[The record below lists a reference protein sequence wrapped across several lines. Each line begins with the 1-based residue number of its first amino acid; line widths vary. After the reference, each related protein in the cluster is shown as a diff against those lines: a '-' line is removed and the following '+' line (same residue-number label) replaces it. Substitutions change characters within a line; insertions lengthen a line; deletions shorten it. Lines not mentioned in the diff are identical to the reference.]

1 MPGGDLAFI
10 FAAAAV
16 FIAVVGGGFALTSG
30 ADKRAVQ
37 RAALAKRG
45 ADKVRHGG
53 SKLDQTAQ
61 KKRQVQETLKEMEER
76 QKQARKKSLTLRA
89 RLEQAG
95 LGWKPIHFWLLSL
108 TLGVVGA
115 VAVFAAGQNILLVIA
130 AGVTLGLGA
139 PRWYLGMRR
148 DSRQKR
154 FTEHFADAL
163 DIIVRGV
170 KSGLP
175 LSECLK
181 VIARE
186 TPDPVGSEFALL
198 VEGIAVG
205 VDLEEGMRR
214 MTTRMPLPEL
224 NFFSIVLLIQ
234 QKTGGNLA
242 EALGNLSGV
251 LRARKMMREKIQALS
266 SEAKASAFIIG
277 SLPPGV
283 LVIISLIS
291 PDYMAP
297 MFNSA
302 TGQMMLLGS
311 GLWMLMGVL
320 IMRGMINF
328 KH

>member
-1 MPGGDLAFI
+1 MPGGELAFI
-10 FAAAAV
+10 LAAAAV

-30 ADKRAVQ
+30 GDKRVMQ
-37 RAALAKRG
+37 RAAVVKGEG
-45 ADKVRHGG
+45 AAVRHGG
-53 SKLDQTAQ
+53 AKLDQTAQ
-61 KKRQVQETLKEMEER
+61 KKRQIQDSLKEMEER

-89 RLEQAG
+89 RIEQAG
-95 LGWKPIHFWLLSL
+95 LEWSPTQFWIISGVLGFVGA
-108 TLGVVGA
+108 LGVLV
-115 VAVFAAGQNILLVIA
+115 AGQNILLVLA
-130 AGVTLGLGA
+130 AGIVLGLGA

-148 DSRQKR
+148 DARQKK

-186 TPDPVGSEFALL
+186 TPEPVGSEFAQL
-198 VEGIAVG
+198 VEGISVG

-224 NFFSIVLLIQ
+224 NFFATVLLIQ
-234 QKTGGNLA
+234 QRTGGNLA

-291 PDYMAP
+291 PDYMGP
-297 MFNSA
+297 MFTSA
-302 TGQMMLLGS
+302 TGQMMLLGG
-311 GLWMLMGVL
+311 GLWMLMGIL
-320 IMRGMINF
+320 MMRGMINF